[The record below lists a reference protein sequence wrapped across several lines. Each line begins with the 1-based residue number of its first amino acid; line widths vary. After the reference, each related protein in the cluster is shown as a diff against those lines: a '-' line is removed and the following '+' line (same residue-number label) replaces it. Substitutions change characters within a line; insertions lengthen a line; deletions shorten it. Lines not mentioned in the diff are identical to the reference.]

1 MQVAQPDSDDP
12 AQHGLVADGV
22 LSGCERAV
30 PMRLITTSEIR
41 TYQRCR
47 EEHRLTYLQ
56 GYRPEE
62 PATALAFGTAIH
74 AGLEQWWQPGELP
87 LRLATSVAA
96 QKAAELGLDVYER
109 VAVQVMLEAY
119 HAHWQGERDQYVV
132 RSLETVFERDRDG
145 YQLGGRYDGLIEADR
160 PRRLLVLEHK
170 TTSEEIAPG
179 TEYWS
184 HLALDRQIDHYL
196 IASQASGVLYDVLRK
211 PKIRPERATPI
222 DRQKRRKDG
231 QLYAG
236 QREADETPQEWEA
249 RLRAAYADEE
259 HGPWFVRREVV
270 RLPHELHRANR
281 ELDQLAGEIVAANPN
296 RPAPRTGDSCR
307 RYGRRCDYW
316 LACTGQ
322 VELHELPLRRATAT
336 HEELA

>member
-1 MQVAQPDSDDP
+1 
-12 AQHGLVADGV
+12 
-22 LSGCERAV
+22 
-30 PMRLITTSEIR
+30 MRLITTSEIR

-56 GYRPEE
+56 GWRAAE

-74 AGLEQWWQPGELP
+74 AGLETWWYPSELP
-87 LRLATSVAA
+87 LRLATSVGA
-96 QKAAELGLDVYER
+96 QKASALGLDMYDR

-119 HAHWQGERDQYVV
+119 HERWQGERDDYIV
-132 RSLETVFERDRDG
+132 RSLETNFCRDRAG

-179 TEYWS
+179 TDYWS

-196 IASQASGVLYDVLRK
+196 IASGASGVLYDVLRK
-211 PKIRPERATPI
+211 PKIRPERMTPI
-222 DRQKRRKDG
+222 GKQKRKKDG
-231 QLYAG
+231 GLYAG
-236 QREADETPQEWEA
+236 QRDADESPHEWEA

-259 HGPWFVRREVV
+259 QGPWFVRREVV
-270 RLPHELHRANR
+270 RLPHELERANR
-281 ELDQLAGEIVAANPN
+281 ELDQLAHEILAAQEH
-296 RPAPRTGDSCR
+296 RPAPRTADACK

-322 VELHELPLRRATAT
+322 AELQELPLRRATTT
-336 HEELA
+336 HEELT